1 MHYYQHHIGDFIKD
15 TANLDDHQLATYLR
29 LLWAYYDTELPIA
42 GDIEDVAFAMRSDEK
57 TVRLLLR
64 HYFFQQD
71 DGWHHSRCDRELEE
85 YRTKK
90 DKARNSAY
98 ARWSNAKAMRTHTE
112 RNADASVFDAN
123 QEPRT
128 NNQEPITKEIKP
140 RASRKAQ
147 PDGCLTVSDLVAQG
161 VDEQHASDWFKARKS
176 KGAKSLTKTAWDA
189 VKAEALNAGVTPA
202 EAVKI
207 AAENTWQGFK
217 ASWMSKPAHQSQK
230 SGKHHGFDS
239 LDYSAGV
246 NHDGSF
252 Q

>member
-1 MHYYQHHIGDFIKD
+1 MHYYQHNIGDYARD
-15 TANLDDHQLATYLR
+15 TGHLSV
-29 LLWAYYDTELPIA
+29 
-42 GDIEDVAFAMRSDEK
+42 IEHGIY
-57 TVRLLLR
+57 RLLLDWCYLNEKPITTEHAVR
-64 HYFFQQD
+64 IARGYQVETESVLSEFFNLES
-71 DGWHHSRCDRELEE
+71 DGWTHKRVIKEIDD
-85 YRTKK
+85 YRV
-90 DKARNSAY
+90 KAEKNRQNG
-98 ARWSNAKAMRTHTE
+98 AKGGRPKPNNNPVGSQT
-112 RNADASVFDAN
+112 DAKHNPN
-123 QEPRT
+123 QEPIT
-128 NNQEPITKEIKP
+128 NNQEPRTKEIKP

>member
-1 MHYYQHHIGDFIKD
+1 
-15 TANLDDHQLATYLR
+15 
-29 LLWAYYDTELPIA
+29 
-42 GDIEDVAFAMRSDEK
+42 
-57 TVRLLLR
+57 
-64 HYFFQQD
+64 
-71 DGWHHSRCDRELEE
+71 
-85 YRTKK
+85 
-90 DKARNSAY
+90 
-98 ARWSNAKAMRTHTE
+98 
-112 RNADASVFDAN
+112 
-123 QEPRT
+123 
-128 NNQEPITKEIKP
+128 
-140 RASRKAQ
+140 
-147 PDGCLTVSDLVAQG
+147 